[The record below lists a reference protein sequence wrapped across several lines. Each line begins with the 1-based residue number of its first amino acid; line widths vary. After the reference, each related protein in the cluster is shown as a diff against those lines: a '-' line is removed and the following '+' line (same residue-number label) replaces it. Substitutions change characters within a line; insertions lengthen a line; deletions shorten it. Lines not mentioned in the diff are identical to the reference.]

1 MFDALQNE
9 EGKLATPTDREGRN
23 SHNNRST
30 HARPEDVD
38 QAIESLFATLVA
50 LRTELVSYRRHL
62 SEDSSIAAQQN
73 TVRFQEDLS
82 RKSAA
87 LARYSSFLTKYRD
100 SLSTVY
106 AASSKALSR
115 SYRSNDILARKTHGS
130 TAVPKPEHEPQPY
143 ADLDEIDNPFLSKP
157 SAQIPGLSTTT
168 LTPRAMDAEIPMSM
182 SVLDAL
188 PAMSSGLNGLNG
200 MLKSEVSMPE
210 LLMDVSGG
218 VGGLGLGSE
227 AFDLRGFADLS
238 SAGMPGGPV
247 GQLDGSAMATHIP
260 IQAQLSMHTLS
271 QPQPSQGNLEGLFS
285 GPSPVDMSSF
295 NLDIVEDAFDFGP
308 TSTVFTAGGA
318 AAGGGGGV
326 TVNGSVSNGGAGGL
340 TTVQGGGPLQPTMTT
355 VPTGAPDAAA
365 PTSLPVSIDTSGQNW
380 AATGLDSI
388 TLGQGL
394 GDLGDGIF
402 DEFLVDG

>member
-1 MFDALQNE
+1 MLDALQND
-9 EGKLATPTDREGRN
+9 EGNLDTPADREGRS
-23 SHNNRST
+23 SHNNRPT
-30 HARPEDVD
+30 HARPQDVD

-62 SEDSSIAAQQN
+62 AEDSSIAAQQN
-73 TVRFQEDLS
+73 TERFQQDLS

-115 SYRSNDILARKTHGS
+115 SYRSNDVLARKTHG
-130 TAVPKPEHEPQPY
+130 TTPAPKSEHQPHPY
-143 ADLDEIDNPFLSKP
+143 ADLDEIDNPFLSRP

-188 PAMSSGLNGLNG
+188 PAMSSGLNG

-218 VGGLGLGSE
+218 VTGLGLGSE

-238 SAGMPGGPV
+238 TAGMPGGPV
-247 GQLDGSAMATHIP
+247 GQLDGSAIATHIP
-260 IQAQLSMHTLS
+260 VQAQLSMHTLS
-271 QPQPSQGNLEGLFS
+271 QPQPSQSNLEGLFA
-285 GPSPVDMSSF
+285 GPSPVDMSTF

-318 AAGGGGGV
+318 GGGGGGV
-326 TVNGSVSNGGAGGL
+326 IINGSVGNGGAGGL
-340 TTVQGGGPLQPTMTT
+340 TTVQSGGSLQPTMTT
-355 VPTGAPDAAA
+355 VPPGAPDALA
-365 PTSLPVSIDTSGQNW
+365 PVSLPVSMDASGQNW